1 MKNIAIIGC
10 GNHVNKNIIPV
21 LNKLNWNIKYI
32 VVRDSRKYNNHGL
45 AEIIVD
51 DVEMVLADSTVDII
65 YIATPISTHYKY
77 AKKFLSHGYNVICE
91 KPITVTTV
99 ELDDLNQI
107 AKDMNC
113 NLYQVEMY
121 KYHKQFQKLKEVLIS
136 GVYGELKQATF
147 SFKIPHLSQAD
158 IRYDPAQAGGA
169 LYDVGFYP
177 ISAAI
182 TLFPTAQ
189 LEYSTLRSEP
199 GYKVDLQGVA
209 LLTVGEQTL
218 IHCQWSIGSCYENK
232 IVLDFLTHRVVVERA
247 FSKPSSYFTN
257 IQVYTSN
264 GESKMIE
271 TGSDDHFLN
280 MFSYFLSRDKLY
292 PDIGITTKKTI
303 GILTDIFHRNRQ
315 KV

>member
-32 VVRDSRKYNNHGL
+32 VVRDLLKYRNHRL
-45 AEIIVD
+45 AATIVD
-51 DVEMVLADSTVDII
+51 DVAMVLADGTVDII

-77 AKKFLSHGYNVICE
+77 AKQFLSHGYNVICE
-91 KPITVTTV
+91 KPITVTTA
-99 ELDDLNQI
+99 ELDDLNEI

-121 KYHKQFQKLKEVLIS
+121 KYHKQFQKLKEVLTS

-147 SFKIPHLSQAD
+147 SFKIPHLSPAD

-177 ISAAI
+177 LSAAI
-182 TLFPTAQ
+182 ALFPNAQ

-199 GYKVDLQGVA
+199 GYKVDLHGMA
-209 LLTVGEQTL
+209 LLTVDDRSL
-218 IHCQWSIGSCYENK
+218 INCQWSIGSCYENK
-232 IVLDFLTHRVVVERA
+232 IVLDFSTHRILIDRA
-247 FSKPSSYFTN
+247 FSKPHTLNTIVQIYS
-257 IQVYTSN
+257 SN
-264 GESKMIE
+264 GEHTIIE
-271 TGSDDHFLN
+271 TGCDDHFFN
-280 MFSYFLSRDKLY
+280 MFSHIASDVALFRESEYV
-292 PDIGITTKKTI
+292 TKKTI
-303 GILTDIFHRNRQ
+303 EVMENVFKDIRSE
-315 KV
+315 